1 MGVLL
6 EQVGR
11 LVLSAWGN
19 DVDESRLMVRDLGLS
34 DVTTL
39 LPPQRRGEL
48 IRLYHQADA
57 VVSHFVGRGMGVHH
71 FTMVSFEAMACGVP
85 VISSMNDDMYMRGF
99 GSTPPMLEASTPR
112 EIADH
117 LLALYR
123 DESLRTQLGQ
133 LGRQWALDHH
143 RPELIAPKLIDI
155 YERAL
160 EGGG

>member
-6 EQVGR
+6 EQVGW

-34 DVTTL
+34 EATTFL
-39 LPPQRRGEL
+39 AARRSLEL
-48 IRLYHQADA
+48 IPWYHQADA
-57 VVSHFVGRGMGVHH
+57 VTSHFVGRRMGVHH
-71 FTMVSFEAMACGVP
+71 ITTVSIEAMACGVP

-99 GSTPPMLEASTPR
+99 GSIPPMLEASTPR

-143 RPELIAPKLIDI
+143 RPELIAPKLIKI
-155 YERAL
+155 YQKAL
-160 EGGG
+160 KGAS